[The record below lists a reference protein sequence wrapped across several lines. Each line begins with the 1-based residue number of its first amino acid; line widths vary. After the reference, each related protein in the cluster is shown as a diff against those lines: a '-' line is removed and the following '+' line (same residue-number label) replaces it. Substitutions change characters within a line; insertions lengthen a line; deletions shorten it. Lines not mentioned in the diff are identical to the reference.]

1 MRKKGA
7 KNLNGEKPWEKYGL
21 TRGCYYARMSKGLP
35 LDMDL
40 PRGRKPLPENLEI
53 RRLKAEFGRRRKNW
67 SGRASGR
74 VYENPPGRLEE
85 IRRKYA
91 GGITEEIMSELEQ
104 KLKNGF

>member
-1 MRKKGA
+1 MRKTGT

-21 TRGCYYARMSKGLP
+21 TKSCYYARMRKGLP
-35 LDMDL
+35 FDKDL
-40 PRGRKPLPENLEI
+40 RRGRKN
-53 RRLKAEFGRRRKNW
+53 G
-67 SGRASGR
+67 SGRVSGR

-91 GGITEEIMSELEQ
+91 GGVTEEIMSEFEQ

>member
-1 MRKKGA
+1 MRKTGT

-21 TRGCYYARMSKGLP
+21 TKSCYYARMRKGLP
-35 LDMDL
+35 FDKDL
-40 PRGRKPLPENLEI
+40 PRGR
-53 RRLKAEFGRRRKNW
+53 KAEFGRRRKNW

>member
-1 MRKKGA
+1 MRKKGT

-21 TRGCYYARMSKGLP
+21 TKSCYYARMRKGLP
-35 LDMDL
+35 FDKDL
-40 PRGRKPLPENLEI
+40 PRGRKNC
-53 RRLKAEFGRRRKNW
+53 
-67 SGRASGR
+67 SGRASGS

-91 GGITEEIMSELEQ
+91 GGVTEEIMSELEQ

>member
-1 MRKKGA
+1 MRKTGT

-21 TRGCYYARMSKGLP
+21 TRSCYYTRMWKGLP
-35 LDMDL
+35 FDKDL
-40 PRGRKPLPENLEI
+40 RRGC
-53 RRLKAEFGRRRKNW
+53 KNG
-67 SGRASGR
+67 SGRVSGR

-91 GGITEEIMSELEQ
+91 GGVTEEIMSEFEQ